1 MSDAESAQLLQK
13 KEEQASSC
21 CSLKNILCALCGVGV
36 AAGVAVFLVMRYLTY
51 GNELMSKLPEYVD
64 IDQCNESACPVP
76 FWDAEFDTIYVRHDE
91 VENELSYAK
100 AGSQIPEVFHG
111 IWWMDQ
117 SGSKLPPDYPFNM
130 GPSAEVLAT
139 WGDDAVW
146 QEDTLCVT
154 PVPTFGGTVG
164 HWTYYAS
171 KEGQGTLD
179 MFTKIRQIYHFC
191 FTNESLQEAVIYW
204 QINTGNTD
212 SSKIMEAVKVLGG
225 LETWNGSYILPPE
238 LFQFTI
244 TQYPWGLSRQSN
256 IFSNRLRT
264 DDPNRKI
271 LLDYIIPDEIKNY
284 FNTAQHYPVWQIV
297 DGHGQRTEN
306 YEAYLKSVTN
316 PNGTSSNTTHQ
327 MFRRL
332 KRGYQAATGDKV
344 RFG

>member
-1 MSDAESAQLLQK
+1 MSDVESAQLLQK

-21 CSLKNILCALCGVGV
+21 CSLKNILCTLCGVGV
-36 AAGVAVFLVMRYLTY
+36 AAKVVVVFVVCYLTS
-51 GNELMSKLPEYVD
+51 GHELRSKLPEYVD
-64 IDQCNESACPVP
+64 IDLCNESACPMP

-100 AGSQIPEVFHG
+100 AGSKIPDFFHG
-111 IWWMDQ
+111 IWWLDQ

-130 GPSAEVLAT
+130 GASAEVLVT

-154 PVPTFGGTVG
+154 PVPTFGSTLG

-171 KEGQGTLD
+171 EEGQTQLNEFTD
-179 MFTKIRQIYHFC
+179 MRQTYHFC
-191 FTNESLQEAVIYW
+191 FTNESLQEAVIYQ
-204 QINTGNTD
+204 QINVD
-212 SSKIMEAVKVLGG
+212 SSKIMKAVKLLGG
-225 LETWNGSYILPPE
+225 IETWNGSCILPP
-238 LFQFTI
+238 QFMQFKI
-244 TQYPWGLSRQSN
+244 TQEPWGLSRQSN

-271 LLDYIIPDEIKNY
+271 LLDYIIPDGVRDY
-284 FNTAQHYPVWQIV
+284 VNTAQHYPVWQIV
-297 DGHGQRTEN
+297 DGHGKRTEN
-306 YEAYLKSVTN
+306 YEAYLKTVTS

-332 KRGYQAATGDKV
+332 KRGYKAATQQAATGDKV
-344 RFG
+344 